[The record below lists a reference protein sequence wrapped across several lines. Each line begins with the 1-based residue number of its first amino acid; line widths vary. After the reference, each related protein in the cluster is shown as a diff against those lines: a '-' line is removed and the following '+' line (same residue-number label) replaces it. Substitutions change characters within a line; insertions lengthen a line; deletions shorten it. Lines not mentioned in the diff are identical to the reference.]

1 LTPHLLDVNVL
12 VAIQWEQDKS
22 HKTVFDW
29 FSRTGVHSF
38 VTCAVTQTSWLRLMM
53 NPSFPGQKASM
64 QEARAAMLNLTQL
77 EGHTFWEAAPAYEDI
92 VAPFVR
98 RILGHRQITDA
109 YLLGLAI
116 LNRGVLVTRD
126 KAIPHLAG
134 AEHQKHVVLL

>member
-12 VAIQWEQDKS
+12 VAIQWEQDKA

-29 FSRTGVHSF
+29 FNLTGVRSF
-38 VTCAVTQTSWLRLMM
+38 ATCAVTQTSWLRLMM

-64 QEARAAMLNLTQL
+64 LEARAAVRNLTQL
-77 EGHTFWEAAPAYEDI
+77 EGHTFWSMAPAYEDV

-98 RILGHRQITDA
+98 RVLGHRQITDA

-116 LNRGVLVTRD
+116 QNRGVLVTRD
-126 KAIPHLAG
+126 KAILHLAG
-134 AEHQKHVVLL
+134 TEHQKHVVLL